1 MLNFS
6 HHTSRNFIYPFF
18 SMFSFST
25 FHSIFQS
32 NQLLSEKELVVV
44 VMKFWKVLKAHIE
57 ETLPKWQDK
66 FLCYKDLKKE
76 LKLIYPQP
84 QDGDRPKKRQRL
96 DDVTKEVNDFVKL
109 LEQEIDKFNS
119 FFVEK
124 EEDYIIQLKVLKER
138 VAEMRKTNEEVIRV
152 GRDVVDLHGE
162 MILLENYSALNY
174 TGVVKILKKYDKLS
188 GELLRLPFTQKVLI
202 EPFFETEVL
211 YKLVKECDTLLSHLL
226 YQTEPL
232 RVPEG
237 TGGGGGGGIGE
248 RPVKVPD
255 ELAEIKNMENM
266 YLRLTCSALRV
277 LQEIRSGSST
287 VSMFSLPPMNTNE
300 LDKVWK
306 NTPVVKQV
314 AK

>member
-1 MLNFS
+1 
-6 HHTSRNFIYPFF
+6 
-18 SMFSFST
+18 
-25 FHSIFQS
+25 
-32 NQLLSEKELVVV
+32 
-44 VMKFWKVLKAHIE
+44 MKFWKILKAHIE
-57 ETLPKWQDK
+57 ETLPEWQDK

-84 QDGDRPKKRQRL
+84 QDGDRPKKRLRL
-96 DDVTKEVNDFVKL
+96 DDDDVTKEVNDFVKL
-109 LEQEIDKFNS
+109 LEQEIEKFNS

-138 VAEMRKTNEEVIRV
+138 VAEMRKSNEEVIRV

-188 GELLRLPFTQKVLI
+188 GELLRLPFIQKVLA

-211 YKLVKECDTLLSHLL
+211 NKLVKECDTLLSHLL
-226 YQTEPL
+226 FQTEPL

-237 TGGGGGGGIGE
+237 TGGSGGGGGGGGGSGE
-248 RPVKVPD
+248 RPVKVPE

-306 NTPVVKQV
+306 NTPVVEQV

>member
-1 MLNFS
+1 
-6 HHTSRNFIYPFF
+6 
-18 SMFSFST
+18 
-25 FHSIFQS
+25 
-32 NQLLSEKELVVV
+32 
-44 VMKFWKVLKAHIE
+44 MKFWKILKAHIE
-57 ETLPKWQDK
+57 ETLPEWQDK

-76 LKLIYPQP
+76 LKLIYPQ
-84 QDGDRPKKRQRL
+84 DVDRPKKRQRL

-109 LEQEIDKFNS
+109 LEKEIDKFNR

-138 VAEMRKTNEEVIRV
+138 VAEMRKSNEELIRV

-162 MILLENYSALNY
+162 MVLLENYSALNY

-188 GELLRLPFTQKVLI
+188 GELIRLPFIQKVLE

-211 YKLVKECDTLLSHLL
+211 NKLVKECDTLLSRLL

-232 RVPEG
+232 KVPEG
-237 TGGGGGGGIGE
+237 TGGTGE
-248 RPVKVPD
+248 RPVKVPE

-287 VSMFSLPPMNTNE
+287 VSMFSLPPMKTNE
-300 LDKVWK
+300 LVWK
-306 NTPVVKQV
+306 NVPVVEQE

>member
-1 MLNFS
+1 
-6 HHTSRNFIYPFF
+6 
-18 SMFSFST
+18 
-25 FHSIFQS
+25 
-32 NQLLSEKELVVV
+32 
-44 VMKFWKVLKAHIE
+44 MKFWKVLKAHIE

-96 DDVTKEVNDFVKL
+96 DDVTEEVNDFMKL

-162 MILLENYSALNY
+162 MILLENYSAVNY

-188 GELLRLPFTQKVLI
+188 GELLRLPFIQKVLT

-237 TGGGGGGGIGE
+237 TGGSGGGGSGE

-255 ELAEIKNMENM
+255 ELAEIKNTENM